1 MSSARGPLAITA
13 SLMAFVVPAVG
24 ATMAQDTTSARFEA
38 TSRAAPLAIPRAH
51 VIPMTTA
58 EAPEGPLATGTRY
71 RFTRNSMAWS
81 SAFTLAD
88 LLTSIP
94 GVYVARGGF
103 FGQPEYVMYGGRG
116 AAAIELYWDGMP
128 LYPLGGDS
136 VYQDLGRFSLS
147 YLRQVDV
154 SVLPGRLRIYLV
166 SERHERLEPRSA
178 IRVTSG
184 SFSTTQYAGLFQRR
198 WTNGLGL
205 NLAGDFAASDGAQ
218 QVTRNDQYL
227 DLWAKLEWLPEDGTS
242 GVVYQMRRQRQE
254 RDLPMEVGGVPP
266 QTGDRTDFLFKIF
279 NGARAD
285 RLGLGAEAGIGSSSW
300 GNDSLIGDQSIRQVF
315 ANVGYARPD
324 LNLKAIGRVA
334 DARVRS
340 EFEGRIS
347 WLPLSGVVV
356 SGEGRLQRF
365 TGSRTTRFG
374 LASLGLYRGP
384 LSATGQITAGRT
396 VQAPTL
402 PFDSG
407 QSTTDASVRLGLDTK
422 RLAGSVGLAR
432 RGAFL
437 PVPIP
442 NYLELVQFD
451 SSTAATYFV
460 AEARVRPVHPV
471 FLTAWYSHPRA
482 NPGALQPPK
491 HGRAEIAFRSKFW
504 RTFRSG
510 AFEFMVRYGIEYWS
524 QGTAGLRAAADP
536 VELPGATFHEWFV
549 QVQLVGFQ
557 AFWNLRNARNTL
569 AQYVPALAYPRN
581 AQTFGVKWVFT
592 N

>member
-1 MSSARGPLAITA
+1 MRSARGPLTIAA
-13 SLMAFVVPAVG
+13 SLTAFVVTAVES
-24 ATMAQDTTSARFEA
+24 TMVQDTTSARFDA
-38 TSRAAPLAIPRAH
+38 TSQAALLAVPRPQ
-51 VIPMTTA
+51 VVPMTTA

-154 SVLPGRLRIYLV
+154 SVLPGRLRVYLV

-198 WTNGLGL
+198 WSNGLGL

-227 DLWAKLEWLPEDGTS
+227 DLWAKLEWLPEDGTR

-266 QTGDRTDFLFKIF
+266 QNGDRTDFVFKIF
-279 NGARAD
+279 NRARAD

-300 GNDSLIGDQSIRQVF
+300 GNDSLIGDQSVRQVF

-324 LNLKAIGRVA
+324 LNFKAIARLA

-340 EFEGRIS
+340 EFEGRLS
-347 WLPLSGVVV
+347 WLPVSGVVV

-384 LSATGQITAGRT
+384 LSATGQLTTGRV

-402 PFDSG
+402 PIDSG

-422 RLAGSVGLAR
+422 RLAGSIGLAR
-432 RGAFL
+432 RDAFL
-437 PVPIP
+437 PLPIP

-451 SSTAATYFV
+451 SSAAATYFV
-460 AEARVRPVHPV
+460 ADARVRPVHPL

-524 QGTAGLRAAADP
+524 QGTAGLSAAGDP

-557 AFWNLRNARNTL
+557 AFWNLRNARNSL